1 MSLNTHANLIDPETL
16 ARLSRLD
23 VRARGL
29 VEGSYSGMHKSP
41 HRGSSVEFAQYREYV
56 PGDDINNLDWKVYAR
71 TDRFY
76 IKEFEADTNL
86 RCHLVID
93 TSGSMGFS
101 AKHGSKLDLAK
112 RCAATLAHL
121 LVRQGDAVGL
131 QCFNDRLHC
140 DIPARGGP
148 KHLGSLLTVLSS
160 LKTKGETRIIQT
172 LHDLAEKI
180 RRRAMIIV
188 FSDFFTEP
196 EALLDCFQHMRY
208 RKHDLV
214 VFQILD
220 DEELSFEFDRSIRF
234 VDMETKFSIV
244 SEPSVIRNDYMKAL
258 NDHLEKLKYGC
269 REFHVDYRYAETSRP
284 YGDILSDFLLER
296 QRRS

>member
-1 MSLNTHANLIDPETL
+1 MASEPRVNLTDPEVL

-29 VEGSYSGMHKSP
+29 VEGSFSGMHKSP

-93 TSGSMGFS
+93 TSGSMGFAS
-101 AKHGSKLDLAK
+101 KHGSKLDVAK
-112 RCAATLAHL
+112 KCAATLAHL
-121 LVRQGDAVGL
+121 LVSQGDAVGL
-131 QCFNDRLHC
+131 QCFDDKLHH

-148 KHLGSLLTVLSS
+148 KHLGTILTVLSS
-160 LKTKGETRIIQT
+160 LRPHGETRIVKT

-180 RRRAMIIV
+180 RRRAMIVV
-188 FSDFFTEP
+188 FSDFFTDAE
-196 EALLDCFQHMRY
+196 ELLDCFQHMRH
-208 RKHDLV
+208 RKHDLAI
-214 VFQILD
+214 FQILD
-220 DEELSFEFDRSIRF
+220 DDELEFEFDRSIRF
-234 VDMETKFSIV
+234 VDMETKFAIV
-244 SEPSVIRNDYMKAL
+244 SEPSVIRNDYLTAINSHMDRL
-258 NDHLEKLKYGC
+258 RLGC
-269 REFHVDYRYAETSRP
+269 REFHVDYRQAKVSRP
-284 YGDILSDFLLER
+284 YGDVLSEFLLER
-296 QRRS
+296 QRRG

>member
-1 MSLNTHANLIDPETL
+1 MALKTHAELTDPEVL

-29 VEGSYSGMHKSP
+29 VEGSFSGMHKSP

-93 TSGSMGFS
+93 TSGSMGFA
-101 AKHGSKLDLAK
+101 AKHGSKLDVAK
-112 RCAATLAHL
+112 KYAATLAHL

-131 QCFNDRLHC
+131 QCFDEKLHH
-140 DIPARGGP
+140 DVPARGGP
-148 KHLGSLLTVLSS
+148 KHLGTILTLLSS
-160 LKTKGETRIIQT
+160 LQPKGETRIVQT

-180 RRRAMIIV
+180 RRRAMIVV
-188 FSDFFTEP
+188 FSDFFTDAE
-196 EALLDCFQHMRY
+196 ELLDCFQHMRY
-208 RKHDLV
+208 RKHDLAI
-214 VFQILD
+214 FQMLD
-220 DEELSFEFDRSIRF
+220 DDELTFEFDRSIRF
-234 VDMETKFSIV
+234 VDLETKFSIV
-244 SEPSVIRNDYMKAL
+244 SEPSVIRNEYLDAINAHMERL
-258 NDHLEKLKYGC
+258 KLGC
-269 REFHVDYRYAETSRP
+269 REFHVDYRPAPTSKP
-284 YGDILSDFLLER
+284 YGDLLSEFLLER